1 MKKYFWLI
9 VILIIGAILRY
20 YHNTDISLW
29 HDEAFSA
36 LLIKYNWSE
45 MMYRIGLDVHPPAY
59 YVFLR
64 LWHYVFGDSLLS
76 LRSFTVFFSLGTVWA
91 SWLFVKEAFKSEK
104 FALWAAA
111 LVALNPFQIQYATE
125 ARMYTMGAFFAVLA
139 AYFLTKALELDA
151 SVHKTE
157 KTEHMP
163 NLPEVISSKKKMVA
177 AYAGFVLSTVI
188 IIYTHYYLLFT
199 AAAICFYGLVYI
211 FRHHLGQGLGKYKW
225 LLISFVLIVLA
236 YLPWL
241 KVFLFQYRQVGAGYW
256 IPPMDRWSIPSVLYT
271 LLFGF
276 SHDVNQLSVQKI
288 LIFVALGCLMVLWLF
303 LKKTQN
309 FSKWLVFLAIL
320 APFLGSLLFLL
331 LAKLKGSNSS
341 VFLVRYFLYSSAF
354 LSVMLAGWLVGLK
367 QKKIAAVLFVVYLV
381 LNFWAF
387 LKYWDNLQIQS
398 RPGMNAGSKY
408 LKANIQPTDKLYAG
422 SSFIF
427 FNLKYYVSQTKISQ
441 RPLLFTGGTY
451 EASSLPHFAGTAI
464 LTNQDLLPDFNTGV
478 KPGEQVWLV
487 WTSGFGSIKP
497 QVPKNWAQLSEK
509 EYPEVR
515 PYLGASTYVTQYVV
529 N

>member
-1 MKKYFWLI
+1 
-9 VILIIGAILRY
+9 
-20 YHNTDISLW
+20 
-29 HDEAFSA
+29 
-36 LLIKYNWSE
+36 
-45 MMYRIGLDVHPPAY
+45 
-59 YVFLR
+59 
-64 LWHYVFGDSLLS
+64 
-76 LRSFTVFFSLGTVWA
+76 
-91 SWLFVKEAFKSEK
+91 
-104 FALWAAA
+104 
-111 LVALNPFQIQYATE
+111 
-125 ARMYTMGAFFAVLA
+125 
-139 AYFLTKALELDA
+139 
-151 SVHKTE
+151 
-157 KTEHMP
+157 
-163 NLPEVISSKKKMVA
+163 MV
-177 AYAGFVLSTVI
+177 
-188 IIYTHYYLLFT
+188 
-199 AAAICFYGLVYI
+199 
-211 FRHHLGQGLGKYKW
+211 
-225 LLISFVLIVLA
+225 
-236 YLPWL
+236 
-241 KVFLFQYRQVGAGYW
+241 
-256 IPPMDRWSIPSVLYT
+256 
-271 LLFGF
+271 
-276 SHDVNQLSVQKI
+276 
-288 LIFVALGCLMVLWLF
+288 
-303 LKKTQN
+303 
-309 FSKWLVFLAIL
+309 
-320 APFLGSLLFLL
+320 
-331 LAKLKGSNSS
+331 
-341 VFLVRYFLYSSAF
+341 
-354 LSVMLAGWLVGLK
+354 AGWLVGLK

-487 WTSGFGSIKP
+487 WTSGFGSTKP